1 MHARPGAMSREE
13 YAQQLI
19 RLSFVDD
26 ASQACGGDRYSRFTR
41 LFARRKEMQKRYEC
55 PLPLGI
61 SRRSRL
67 SNITV
72 VGLIVAA
79 LAVSASPPG
88 LSANDTDH
96 QRRFMAVEQRLKVLE
111 GERSELK
118 KQITALESEFGELR
132 RDIEKLVRES
142 GKFSGPAS

>member
-1 MHARPGAMSREE
+1 
-13 YAQQLI
+13 
-19 RLSFVDD
+19 
-26 ASQACGGDRYSRFTR
+26 
-41 LFARRKEMQKRYEC
+41 MQKRYEC

-111 GERSELK
+111 GASDVARELEDIG
-118 KQITALESEFGELR
+118 QQVSRQVGRREAQAALIG
-132 RDIEKLVRES
+132 
-142 GKFSGPAS
+142 